1 VRERFPWTSETAWA
15 NPRVGVPGYRNIA
28 PPAWDPAQPVDP
40 AAAEEFLQT
49 FYGEVGPRERLLPR
63 LREVNG
69 ELART
74 GTYTHTP
81 EELEFGA
88 RVAWRNSS
96 RCIGRLY
103 WRTLRVRDRRGV
115 RRADEIFAEL
125 VAHLIEATN
134 DGKIRPTITVFA
146 AATPGRPFAKVW
158 NEQLIR
164 YAGYRQLD
172 GSCRGDRQYAQ
183 FTAAVHRMG
192 WRGDGGRFDILP
204 LVIETPDERPR
215 LYELP
220 EEAVLEVP
228 VHHPDLPWLAELGLR
243 WHAVPTISNMR
254 LEIGGVHYPF
264 SPFNGWYMGTEIGA
278 RNLADADR
286 YDMLP
291 AIARRLH
298 LDTSSERTLW
308 RDRALVELNR
318 AVLHSYVSAGVRIT
332 DHHTESLRFL
342 KHIEAEER
350 QGRVVPA
357 DWTWIVPPMSSGI
370 TPVFRRYYAEV
381 DLTPNFYND
390 PTARRIARQ
399 GGKQSSA

>member
-1 VRERFPWTSETAWA
+1 
-15 NPRVGVPGYRNIA
+15 
-28 PPAWDPAQPVDP
+28 VDP
-40 AAAEEFLQT
+40 AAAEEFLQA

-63 LREVNG
+63 LAEVDS
-69 ELART
+69 ELSRT

-115 RRADEIFAEL
+115 RNADDIFAEL
-125 VAHLIEATN
+125 VGHLLEATN

-146 AATPGRPFAKVW
+146 AATPGRPFARVW

-164 YAGYRQLD
+164 YAGYRRPD
-172 GSCRGDRQYAQ
+172 GSWTGDRQYAH
-183 FTAAVHRMG
+183 FTAAVHRLG
-192 WRGDGGRFDILP
+192 WRGRGGRFDVLP
-204 LVIETPDERPR
+204 LVIETPEEGPR

-220 EEAVLEVP
+220 EDAVLEVP
-228 VHHPDLPWLAELGLR
+228 LHHPDLPWFAELGLR

-254 LEIGGVHYPF
+254 LEIGGVRYPF

-291 AIARRLH
+291 AVARLLH

-318 AVLHSYVSAGVRIT
+318 AVLHSYDGAGVRIT

-357 DWTWIVPPMSSGI
+357 DWTWIVPPMSGGI
-370 TPVFRRYYAEV
+370 TAVFRRYYAEI
-381 DLTPNFYND
+381 DLKPNFYND
-390 PTARRIARQ
+390 ATARRIGRH

>member
-1 VRERFPWTSETAWA
+1 VRERFPWISETASA
-15 NPRVGVPGYRNIA
+15 NPRMGVPGYRNIA
-28 PPAWDPAQPVDP
+28 SPAWDPAQPVDP
-40 AAAEEFLQT
+40 GAAEEFLQA

-63 LREVNG
+63 LAEVDS
-69 ELART
+69 ELSRT

-115 RRADEIFAEL
+115 RNADDIFAEL
-125 VAHLIEATN
+125 VGHLLEATN

-146 AATPGRPFAKVW
+146 AATPGRPFARVW

-164 YAGYRQLD
+164 YAGYRRPD
-172 GSCRGDRQYAQ
+172 GSWTGDRQYAH
-183 FTAAVHRMG
+183 FTAAVHRLG
-192 WRGDGGRFDILP
+192 WRGRGGRFDVLP
-204 LVIETPDERPR
+204 LVIETPQEGPR

-220 EEAVLEVP
+220 EDAVLEVP
-228 VHHPDLPWLAELGLR
+228 LHHPDLTWFAELGLR

-254 LEIGGVHYPF
+254 LEIGGVRYPF
-264 SPFNGWYMGTEIGA
+264 SPFNGWYMGTEVGA

-291 AIARRLH
+291 AVARRLH

-308 RDRALVELNR
+308 RDSALVELNR
-318 AVLHSYVSAGVRIT
+318 AVLHSYDGAGVRIT
-332 DHHTESLRFL
+332 DHHTESLHFL
-342 KHIEAEER
+342 KHIETEER

-357 DWTWIVPPMSSGI
+357 DWTWIVPPMSGGI
-370 TPVFRRYYAEV
+370 TPVFRRYYAEI
-381 DLTPNFYND
+381 DLRPNFYND
-390 PTARRIARQ
+390 PTARGIGRH
-399 GGKQSSA
+399 GGEQSSA

>member
-1 VRERFPWTSETAWA
+1 L
-15 NPRVGVPGYRNIA
+15 GVPGYRNIA
-28 PPAWDPAQPVDP
+28 PPAWDPTQPVDP
-40 AAAEEFLQT
+40 AAAEEFLHT

-63 LREVNG
+63 LREVSR

-81 EELEFGA
+81 EELAFGA

-115 RRADEIFAEL
+115 RRADDIFAEL
-125 VAHLIEATN
+125 VGHLLEATN
-134 DGKIRPTITVFA
+134 RGKIRPTITIFA
-146 AATPGRPFAKVW
+146 PAMPALPFAKVW

-164 YAGYRQLD
+164 YAGYRQAD
-172 GSCRGDRQYAQ
+172 GSWTGDRQYAS

-192 WRGDGGRFDILP
+192 WCGEGGAFDVLP
-204 LVIETPDERPR
+204 LVIETPEEGPR
-215 LYELP
+215 LYEVP
-220 EEAVLEVP
+220 EDAVLEVP
-228 VHHPDLPWLAELGLR
+228 LHHPDLPWFAELGLR

-291 AIARRLH
+291 AVARLLH
-298 LDTSSERTLW
+298 LDMSAERTLW

-318 AVLHSYVSAGVRIT
+318 AVLHSYGSAGVRIT

-342 KHIEAEER
+342 KHVEAEER

-357 DWTWIVPPMSSGI
+357 DWTWIVPPMSGGI
-370 TPVFRRYYAEV
+370 TPVFRRYYAEI
-381 DLTPNFYND
+381 DLRPNFYND
-390 PTARRIARQ
+390 PAARRIARL
-399 GGKQSSA
+399 GGKESGT